1 MNNKPKMLLLLPPA
15 FLYPMGAA
23 CVAATLE
30 NAEYDYDIYAFF
42 YDNRAWFK
50 RNRVGTD
57 KICKG
62 AAVRNI
68 AAPVSQDILFE
79 LISKEQY
86 DYLLVG
92 GLVGFFRWFYGI
104 LPQVK
109 GYNPNCKIIMGGGIT
124 KDLPENT
131 LFEKLDVDYILK
143 GEAETNL
150 IELLHLLSKEK
161 PRLCDLLK
169 IPGLCW
175 KDSTS
180 TIRKNATVR
189 FDIEKNIVRPA
200 WDSFNIEEYIALSD
214 TLLRFNM
221 TFFPILVG
229 RGCPNVCAFCSPSV
243 GLFTPCSVDSV
254 ISEMKYWVEKYNFD
268 LFFIYSEVAFVD
280 ESYTQDFCHKYIKE
294 IGKPWVGQIRT
305 DVNFSVETYRLIK
318 ESHCIFMGM
327 GFESSND
334 RVLKIMK
341 KRTTFSDHLRN
352 LTRAKEA
359 GLNVFGNF
367 MFGHETETADEIK
380 ETFNFINQYDLI
392 QGPANGLATI
402 IIYPGTSYYRTAE
415 KNGLIDDPFK
425 FLLSYAMKAG
435 ISSVDIREKYDAS
448 RLNISALSNDEFYT
462 VVCTENIKH
471 RRIYS
476 KRHAAVDVKRTFEFG
491 SVPGFVFEGECPTCR
506 NLVKFD
512 SKVYLNP
519 LNITKICEGCY
530 YTLVLNIYQFSETEN
545 YLKDIKEGIE
555 QSNKIVVYGSWIMDL
570 IYCDALS
577 IPYEKII
584 AWVDPENP
592 EVSDYKYFY
601 HMPQLSL
608 EKVKDYEYDTI
619 ITLKQR
625 VLSTPRMIEKHG
637 LNPQCKTIN
646 LLPDILNTDLAN
658 ALRGKKI
665 AIAGISD
672 AVQKVKK
679 LLETENSV
687 GRLDH
692 FSDVLEICNEN
703 NKYDFVV
710 FDKDEY
716 GINRK
721 EFAQNSRYQINEIL
735 HVEFLYDGGFYT
747 GC

>member
-1 MNNKPKMLLLLPPA
+1 
-15 FLYPMGAA
+15 
-23 CVAATLE
+23 
-30 NAEYDYDIYAFF
+30 
-42 YDNRAWFK
+42 
-50 RNRVGTD
+50 
-57 KICKG
+57 
-62 AAVRNI
+62 
-68 AAPVSQDILFE
+68 
-79 LISKEQY
+79 
-86 DYLLVG
+86 
-92 GLVGFFRWFYGI
+92 
-104 LPQVK
+104 
-109 GYNPNCKIIMGGGIT
+109 
-124 KDLPENT
+124 
-131 LFEKLDVDYILK
+131 
-143 GEAETNL
+143 
-150 IELLHLLSKEK
+150 
-161 PRLCDLLK
+161 
-169 IPGLCW
+169 
-175 KDSTS
+175 
-180 TIRKNATVR
+180 
-189 FDIEKNIVRPA
+189 
-200 WDSFNIEEYIALSD
+200 
-214 TLLRFNM
+214 
-221 TFFPILVG
+221 
-229 RGCPNVCAFCSPSV
+229 
-243 GLFTPCSVDSV
+243 
-254 ISEMKYWVEKYNFD
+254 
-268 LFFIYSEVAFVD
+268 
-280 ESYTQDFCHKYIKE
+280 
-294 IGKPWVGQIRT
+294 VGQIRT
-305 DVNFSVETYRLIK
+305 DVNFSAETYRLIK

-462 VVCTENIKH
+462 FVCTENIKH

-545 YLKDIKEGIE
+545 YLKDIKERIE

>member
-1 MNNKPKMLLLLPPA
+1 MSNKPKILLLLPPA

-30 NAEYDYDIYAFF
+30 NAEYDYDIYGFF

-50 RNRVGTD
+50 RNRIDMD

-62 AAVRNI
+62 GAVRNI
-68 AAPVSQDILFE
+68 SAPVSQDVFFE
-79 LISKEQY
+79 LIAKEKY

-131 LFEKLDVDYILK
+131 ILEKLDLNYILK

-150 IELLHLLSKEK
+150 IALLNVLSQENPK
-161 PRLCDLLK
+161 LCDLIK

-175 KDSTS
+175 KDGAS

-189 FDIEKNIVRPA
+189 FDIEKNVVIPA
-200 WDSFNIEEYIALSD
+200 WDSFNIEEYISLSD
-214 TLLRFNM
+214 TLLHFNM
-221 TFFPILVG
+221 TFFPILMG
-229 RGCPNVCAFCSPSV
+229 RGCPNVCGFCSPSI
-243 GLFTPCSVDSV
+243 GRFTPCSVDNV

-305 DVNFSVETYRLIK
+305 DVNFSADTYRLMK
-318 ESHCIFMGM
+318 DAGCIFMGM

-341 KRTTFSDHLRN
+341 KRATFSDHLRN

-392 QGPANGLATI
+392 QGPANGLAAI

-415 KNGLIDDPFK
+415 ENGLIDDPFK
-425 FLLSYAMKAG
+425 FLLSYSLKAG
-435 ISSVDIREKYDAS
+435 ISAVDVREKHAAA
-448 RLNISALSNDEFYT
+448 RLNISALSDDEFYD

-476 KRHAAVDVKRTFEFG
+476 ERHAARDVTRTFEFD
-491 SVPGFVFEGECPTCR
+491 SEPGFVFEGKCPTCG
-506 NLVKFD
+506 NPVKFD
-512 SKVYLNP
+512 PKAYLNP
-519 LNITKICEGCY
+519 LNITKNCDVCY
-530 YTLVLNIYQFSETEN
+530 FTVVHNIYQFSDTEK
-545 YLKDIKEGIE
+545 YLEDVKEHIK
-555 QSNKIVVYGSWIMDL
+555 QSNKIVIYGSWIMDL
-570 IYCDALS
+570 IYCGALS

-592 EVSDYKYFY
+592 EISNYKYFY

-608 EKVKDYEYDTI
+608 EKLKEHEYDAV
-619 ITLKQR
+619 ITLKPR
-625 VLSTPRMIEKHG
+625 VLSTPRIIEKYG

-646 LLPDILNTDLAN
+646 LLPDILNTDIAK
-658 ALRGKKI
+658 ALRDKKI
-665 AIAGISD
+665 AIAGITE
-672 AVQKVKK
+672 AVQKVKE
-679 LLETENSV
+679 LLEVENSA
-687 GRLDH
+687 GRIDH
-692 FSDVLEICNEN
+692 FSDVSEICNEKS
-703 NKYDFVV
+703 KYDFVV
-710 FDKDEY
+710 FDKNEC
-716 GINRK
+716 GIDRK
-721 EFAQNSRYQINEIL
+721 EFAQNSRYRINEIF

-747 GC
+747 RC